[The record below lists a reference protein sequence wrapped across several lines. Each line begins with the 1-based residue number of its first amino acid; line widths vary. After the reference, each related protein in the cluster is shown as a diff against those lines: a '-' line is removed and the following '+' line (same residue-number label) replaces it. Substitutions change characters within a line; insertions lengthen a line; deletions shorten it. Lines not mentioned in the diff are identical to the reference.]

1 MKSTR
6 PILEHLTALAD
17 PLRCRMLLLLERH
30 ELTVRELCSVLQ
42 LPQSTV
48 SRHLKTLAD
57 GGWVVS
63 RRDGTSHYYSSPDGR
78 GATAPPRLWDVVR
91 DEVRLA
97 PAAAQDTKRLESVL
111 SDRRSK
117 SQAFFKTAA
126 GQWDRLRNELFGK
139 QFASLSLL
147 GLMEERWVVGD
158 LGCGTGQVTSM
169 LAPFVQEVIAVD
181 ASTEMLDA
189 ARDRLQDYDNVD
201 IRQGALEQLPIEDAS
216 LDIALL
222 MLVLHHL
229 PDPVAALC
237 EAARVL
243 RPQGKLL
250 VVDMYAHEREEYKH
264 QMGHVWLGFSEEK
277 MRKHITV
284 AGLEPV
290 GFRPVA
296 HETGAKGPAL
306 FTVTVRKN
314 ATESVHLPTQNMA
327 GVTEEMA

>member
-1 MKSTR
+1 
-6 PILEHLTALAD
+6 
-17 PLRCRMLLLLERH
+17 
-30 ELTVRELCSVLQ
+30 
-42 LPQSTV
+42 
-48 SRHLKTLAD
+48 
-57 GGWVVS
+57 
-63 RRDGTSHYYSSPDGR
+63 
-78 GATAPPRLWDVVR
+78 VR
-91 DEVRLA
+91 DEVRLT

-126 GQWDRLRNELFGK
+126 GQWDHLRNELFGK
-139 QFASLSLL
+139 QFAVLSLL
-147 GLMEERWVVGD
+147 GLMDEKWVVGD

-169 LAPFVQEVIAVD
+169 LAPFVERVIAVD

-201 IRQGALEQLPIEDAS
+201 IRQGALEQLPIDEAS

-229 PDPVAALC
+229 PDPVAALS

-277 MRKHITV
+277 MRKHITA

-290 GFRPVA
+290 SFHPVA

-306 FTVTVRKN
+306 FTATVRKN
-314 ATESVHLPTQNMA
+314 ATESVHLPTQHMA
-327 GVTEEMA
+327 GVTEETA